1 MRGFDTIRQALY
13 DSALADRARRAREPG
28 CQSKD
33 RMQMNRLSA
42 LIVAIAAA
50 LLLAACGDKGSP
62 AGAPPSVLAVAGDG
76 VVTLTWNAEPDVEYM
91 VFYAAAS
98 SITVD
103 NWTTLPQA
111 HAILSASSPQV
122 VPRQVST
129 TTPALVNG
137 TTYSFTVNGRKGGG
151 PGGPGSPSVSA
162 TPRLAGA
169 TWTAGTPLGTND
181 LLGVGFGTVFVAVGA
196 NGAMYSSTDG
206 TAWTALNFTVTSNLN
221 AAVYGGNYVAVGA
234 GGVILFSSD
243 AITWT
248 QRTSGTANSLN
259 AVTTNGGSVYVAVGA
274 NGTILNSGD
283 GQNWTV
289 VNSGTTN
296 NLYGVAYGNG
306 LYLAV
311 GANGTLLIS
320 GDATNWSVA
329 TSQTTLD
336 LKGAAYGA
344 LVDPTT
350 GTITNQYVALGN
362 AGTLVTSNDG
372 TTWTARPAIAA
383 NNLAK
388 VTYAT
393 QFIAVGSG
401 GGIFTS
407 SNGTTWQ
414 AATSTG
420 TTNNL
425 NAVVPGLHGYIAVGA
440 SGTNLSAF

>member
-1 MRGFDTIRQALY
+1 
-13 DSALADRARRAREPG
+13 
-28 CQSKD
+28 
-33 RMQMNRLSA
+33 MNRLSA

-50 LLLAACGDKGSP
+50 LLLTACGDKGSS
-62 AGAPPSVLAVAGDG
+62 ADAPLNVQAVAGDG

-98 SITVD
+98 SITTD
-103 NWTTLPQA
+103 NWTSLPQA

-122 VPRQVST
+122 VPRQVSS

-137 TTYSFTVNGRKGGG
+137 TTYSFTVNARKDGG

-162 TPRLAGA
+162 VPRLAGA
-169 TWTAGTPLGTND
+169 AWNVGTPLGTND

-196 NGAMYSSTDG
+196 NGAMYSSTNG
-206 TAWTALNFTVTSNLN
+206 TAWTALNFTVASNLN
-221 AAVYGGNYVAVGA
+221 AAVYGGNYVAAGA
-234 GGVILFSSD
+234 GGVMLFSSD
-243 AITWT
+243 AATWT
-248 QRTSGTANSLN
+248 QSPSQTSNDLYSL
-259 AVTTNGGSVYVAVGA
+259 ATNGSGAYVAVGA
-274 NGTILNSGD
+274 SGTILTSGD

-289 VNSGTTN
+289 ANSGTSN
-296 NLYGVAYGNG
+296 HLYGVTYGNG
-306 LYLAV
+306 LFIAA

-320 GDATNWSVA
+320 GDTSTWLAV

-336 LKGAAYGA
+336 LKGVAYGA
-344 LVDPTT
+344 LLDTST
-350 GTITNQYVALGN
+350 GTVTNSYVAVGN
-362 AGTLVTSNDG
+362 AGTLVTSADG
-372 TTWTARPAIAA
+372 TTWTAQPAIAA
-383 NNLAK
+383 IDLAK

-393 QFIAVGSG
+393 QFIAAGSG
-401 GGIFTS
+401 GGVFTS
-407 SNGTTWQ
+407 TNGTAWQ